1 MAITPMQGLDGD
13 ELRRL
18 FVSVRLKDI
27 MISADT
33 LTMADILTTTDLT
46 LAERVFRLR
55 ETAEQ
60 TLGGGAVT
68 ATGAQSWLH
77 ELKDAD
83 ELREFFVAVKMF
95 GIGAS
100 NASLSAPLLQRHA

>member
-1 MAITPMQGLDGD
+1 MNTGGLEEQDGCRGVFFMSNAI
-13 ELRRL
+13 
-18 FVSVRLKDI
+18 
-27 MISADT
+27 
-33 LTMADILTTTDLT
+33 
-46 LAERVFRLR
+46 
-55 ETAEQ
+55 
-60 TLGGGAVT
+60 T

-83 ELREFFVAVKMF
+83 ELREFFAAVKMF

>member
-1 MAITPMQGLDGD
+1 MQGLDGD

-27 MISADT
+27 SLSADT
-33 LTMADILTTTDLT
+33 LTMIDLT
-46 LAERVFRLR
+46 LAEGVFKLR

-60 TLGGGAVT
+60 TLRSGAIT

>member
-1 MAITPMQGLDGD
+1 MQGLDGD

-27 MISADT
+27 TLSADT
-33 LTMADILTTTDLT
+33 LTMIDLT
-46 LAERVFRLR
+46 LAERVFKLR

-60 TLGGGAVT
+60 ALGGGAAT
-68 ATGAQSWLH
+68 AIGAQSWLH

-83 ELREFFVAVKMF
+83 ELREFLAAVKMF
-95 GIGAS
+95 GIAK
-100 NASLSAPLLQRHA
+100 ASLAPAILQRHA